1 MKKRV
6 LVVNDTQEILE
17 MFRVLLED
25 EGYEPTLS
33 SYPLQRVHDIEE
45 IKPDL
50 IILDLIFQEERLGW
64 QMLQLLK
71 MNRALATI
79 PVVVCTAS
87 VQAVRE
93 MEGYLVS
100 RKVLVVYKP
109 FEIDDLLVKIEQAL
123 QTNANPE
130 QKNAN

>member
-25 EGYEPTLS
+25 EGYEVILS